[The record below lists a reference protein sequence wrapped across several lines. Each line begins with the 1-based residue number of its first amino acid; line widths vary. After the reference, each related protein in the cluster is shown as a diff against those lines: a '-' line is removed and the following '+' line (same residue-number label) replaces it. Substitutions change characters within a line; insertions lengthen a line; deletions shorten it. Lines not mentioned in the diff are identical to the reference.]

1 MLCCCSAV
9 VACRDRCLVVVRR
22 STYRAGSKVSHHIG
36 WKAWRTSVIVLAFL
50 LYAQVCVR
58 VCVCVCV
65 CVCYVLTVHCSR
77 VVAHVQISTEALR
90 LLNCSEE
97 VDGVSYL
104 KADFHIDCASAE
116 RRGNAVAAAVVLVVF
131 SLGVP
136 LMSAVLLRRSLQRQS
151 QARSKGRAA
160 LQFLIDGFKDR
171 YYYWECVQMLR
182 KFLIVAV
189 SVLTSGTTLQL
200 ALGMG
205 IVCIFLVLQA
215 MANPFKNRI
224 QDSLELAAHSAA
236 ATTLCTLPA
245 TTPVILISIGA
256 PPLTYDLDVLSSPDG
271 GWMLTLDISAGVA
284 IATQVVIVAVNV
296 AVLLVWGFQ
305 FGRETVRQG
314 TLFILPCELRLT

>member
-1 MLCCCSAV
+1 MLCCCSPV

-65 CVCYVLTVHCSR
+65 CVCYVLTVHCSP

-236 ATTLCTLPA
+236 ATTLCTCQW
-245 TTPVILISIGA
+245 
-256 PPLTYDLDVLSSPDG
+256 Y
-271 GWMLTLDISAGVA
+271 
-284 IATQVVIVAVNV
+284 
-296 AVLLVWGFQ
+296 
-305 FGRETVRQG
+305 
-314 TLFILPCELRLT
+314 